1 MNGFKQYNEVLSVSY
16 LPPEF
21 EVAHTSDIVKKED
34 DILDL
39 IFTVDPLTGY
49 PTGDISM
56 YMSDKTSAEV
66 REFISQNLMRKIDD
80 DGSILDLP
88 SDVREKFRELPDDLI
103 TELSR
108 DRFESVESY
117 EERISEFLKK
127 ERNDFIRKRSNNDKL
142 EFFDRFF
149 NKKS

>member
-21 EVAHTSDIVKKED
+21 EVTHTSDIVKKED
-34 DILDL
+34 DIFDL

-66 REFISQNLMRKIDD
+66 REFISQNLMRPVGD
-80 DGSILDLP
+80 DGNVLDLP
-88 SDVREKFRELPDDLI
+88 SDVREKFRDLPDDLI

>member
-80 DGSILDLP
+80 DGSVLDLP

-117 EERISEFLKK
+117 EERINNFLKS
-127 ERNDFIRKRSNNDKL
+127 ERDSYISERKKDDTRK
-142 EFFDRFF
+142 FFDKYFG
-149 NKKS
+149 NKN